1 MGFQLCLRRERS
13 IRVDLEADSLMPRKV
28 GLYKRRADSCE
39 WIEHDAWAV
48 REASEGIFDE
58 VL

>member
-13 IRVDLEADSLMPRKV
+13 IGVDLEADGLMPRKV
-28 GLYKRRADSCE
+28 SLYKRRADSCE
-39 WIEHDAWAV
+39 WIKYDAWAV